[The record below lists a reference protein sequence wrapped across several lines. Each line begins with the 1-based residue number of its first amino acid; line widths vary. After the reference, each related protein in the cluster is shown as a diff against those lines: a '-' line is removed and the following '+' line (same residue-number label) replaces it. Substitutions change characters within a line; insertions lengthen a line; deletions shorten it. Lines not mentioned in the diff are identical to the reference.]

1 MNERSK
7 MNMSHLMAAG
17 VFLFVSALVLW
28 VSILITSKSEA
39 EQESHTEAQQIES
52 AYASEEIYNAR

>member
-17 VFLFVSALVLW
+17 VFLSVSALVLW
-28 VSILITSKSEA
+28 VSVLITSKSEA
-39 EQESHTEAQQIES
+39 EQESYRGS
-52 AYASEEIYNAR
+52 ADRIRLCF